1 MSEKKYFE
9 TEIKKL
15 SRKLSGLS
23 SDIMKEQRMKSDL
36 QKRLNKAIGERNN
49 FSVKVKELE
58 EVLFKIKLSERRTP
72 DIIQQSAYDDSA
84 DSECSFKTAFS
95 SIHTNVP
102 LPKPTKSSGQIRT
115 SNLFY
120 DRRVDGS
127 GNTYSRKGKM
137 VWKIKGST
145 ERVEQAK
152 SFLSQPKFP
161 KNNNIQSSSFV
172 KPRMVYSRNNLIRL
186 SPKNTYCSFWDSND
200 FVQEDFDDRF
210 GIYRVSSCKST
221 TRNKQG
227 PKFRWVPKVV

>member
-1 MSEKKYFE
+1 M
-9 TEIKKL
+9 EIKKL
-15 SRKLSGLS
+15 SRNLSGLS

-49 FSVKVKELE
+49 FSTKVKELE
-58 EVLFKIKLSERRTP
+58 EVLLKIKLSERRTP
-72 DIIQQSAYDDSA
+72 DIIQQSAYDDS
-84 DSECSFKTAFS
+84 ECSFKTAFS
-95 SIHTNVP
+95 SVHTNVP

-127 GNTYSRKGKM
+127 ANTHYSKSKM

-145 ERVEQAK
+145 EGVEK
-152 SFLSQPKFP
+152 SKLFVPKPMFQ
-161 KNNNIQSSSFV
+161 KNNNFQSSSFV
-172 KPRMVYSRNNLIRL
+172 KRRLVYSRNNLIRL

-210 GIYRVSSCKST
+210 GIYRVSSYKST
-221 TRNKQG
+221 TPNKQG